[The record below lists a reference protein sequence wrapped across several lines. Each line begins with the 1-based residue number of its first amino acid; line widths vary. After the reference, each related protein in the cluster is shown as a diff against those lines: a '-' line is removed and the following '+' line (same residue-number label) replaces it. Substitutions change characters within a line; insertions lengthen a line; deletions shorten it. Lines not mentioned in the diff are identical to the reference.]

1 MSRTPRPPPGTR
13 PPAAAATAAAAA
25 AACVGAGRR
34 QGVRGGR
41 LVVASR
47 PAAPVGRRN
56 GRADVRACESVQMSA
71 IRRCSG
77 VSCVP
82 VGCQRT
88 STRPA
93 ANERTT
99 AARRETREARTY
111 TLTAARAHARRPRP
125 CPRRPTPCARIHDT
139 STTHP
144 HPHSHPH
151 PQPPP
156 LSTQARKQKH
166 KHSHARTHANSLLLS
181 PLCAPGFGE
190 PGTTGP
196 PGAAQSGLACSACSA
211 PALRADERTDELAG
225 VRHLQHPAGA
235 RQRGRKRA
243 SVHECVR
250 ACVRACV
257 HLLAAG
263 GAASVGGSRVL
274 PTCPADRGPAR
285 VRNGQAE
292 MRSQHSGLW
301 AATPRRL

>member
-139 STTHP
+139 STSTFTSP
-144 HPHSHPH
+144 STTTSSFDT
-151 PQPPP
+151 
-156 LSTQARKQKH
+156 STQAQAQAL
-166 KHSHARTHANSLLLS
+166 SRTPANSS
-181 PLCAPGFGE
+181 RCTPFAHPGSASQGRR
-190 PGTTGP
+190 GHQARRR
-196 PGAAQSGLACSACSA
+196 AA
-211 PALRADERTDELAG
+211 
-225 VRHLQHPAGA
+225 
-235 RQRGRKRA
+235 
-243 SVHECVR
+243 
-250 ACVRACV
+250 
-257 HLLAAG
+257 LLAAL
-263 GAASVGGSRVL
+263 AAPRPSVLMSGRTSLPGSD
-274 PTCPADRGPAR
+274 TSSTQPAR
-285 VRNGQAE
+285 ASEVASARACT
-292 MRSQHSGLW
+292 S
-301 AATPRRL
+301 A